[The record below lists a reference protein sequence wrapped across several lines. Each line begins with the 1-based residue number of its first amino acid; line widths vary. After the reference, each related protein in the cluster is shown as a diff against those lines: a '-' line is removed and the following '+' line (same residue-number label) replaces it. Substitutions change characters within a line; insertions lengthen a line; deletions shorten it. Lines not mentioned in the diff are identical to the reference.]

1 MIHRARPL
9 LLALALTGVLGAA
22 PQDRALALAVAS
34 FEDVWQTINDTFYD
48 PKFGGV
54 DWAGVRKELLPRA
67 QAARTADDVRVVIR
81 EMIDRLGHS
90 HFELLSDSNALPGAG
105 SIPIDIRVMASDVV
119 ITRVPREGPAAA
131 AGLKP
136 GQVLLAVDDATAE
149 AWRKARTGRDVR
161 AENQRQWEAA
171 YRALYGDDD
180 SVAVVK
186 VRDTDGRERTLR
198 VRRDSGTGDL
208 LAFGN
213 VTLRNAR
220 LNKTR
225 LSTRSGRDVGLIAF
239 TMWMGA
245 ISQPFADA
253 VDTFRSADGM
263 IIDLRGNPGGL
274 MGMIVKFSGEFMND
288 KTPLG
293 EMRSRSTP
301 TPLTFDANPQFATT
315 DGRRVTPFA
324 GPLAILVDDQTASTS
339 EIFAGAMQSAG
350 RARVFGRQTMG
361 QALPASTKTL
371 PNGDVLLH
379 VVGDFVTPDGRSLE
393 GRGVVPDEVVPVSI
407 ATLASGRDADVEAA
421 LAWIDRARSLWLC
434 SGDLQGTQFLPR
446 WVAPLMRP

>member
-1 MIHRARPL
+1 MSARAL
-9 LLALALTGVLGAA
+9 CLALALLVVPRTA

-48 PKFGGV
+48 PTFGGV
-54 DWAGVRKELLPRA
+54 DWAGVRHELLPRA
-67 QAARTADDVRVVIR
+67 RAAKTVEDVRSIIR
-81 EMIDRLGHS
+81 DMIDRLGHS
-90 HFELLSDSNALPGAG
+90 HFELMSDSNALPGAG
-105 SIPIDIRVMASDVV
+105 SLPIEIRVLASEVV
-119 ITRVPREGPAAA
+119 ITRVPREGQAAS

-136 GQVLLAVDDATAE
+136 GQVLLAVDDVTAE
-149 AWRKARTGRDVR
+149 SWRKARTGRDGR
-161 AENQRQWEAA
+161 AQNQRQWEAA
-171 YRALYGDDD
+171 YRSLFGDDD
-180 SVAVVK
+180 SMAVLK
-186 VRDTDGRERTLR
+186 VRDTDGRQRTVS

-220 LNKTR
+220 LNTAR

-245 ISQPFADA
+245 VGDPFAEA
-253 VDTFRSADGM
+253 VDTFRASDGM
-263 IIDLRGNPGGL
+263 ILDLRGNPGGL
-274 MGMIVKFSGEFMND
+274 MGMIVRFSGHFMKEHD
-288 KTPLG
+288 LLG
-293 EMRSRSTP
+293 TMRTRSAP
-301 TPLTFDANPQFATT
+301 ELTFKANPQLATA
-315 DGRRVTPFA
+315 DGRRVAPFA

-339 EIFAGAMQSAG
+339 EIFAGAMQSTG

-361 QALPASTKTL
+361 QALPASTRTL

-393 GRGVVPDEVVPVSI
+393 GRGVMPDEIVPLSI
-407 ATLASGRDADVEAA
+407 ATLASGRDADVDAA
-421 LAWIDRARSLWLC
+421 LVWIDRARSLLLC

>member
-1 MIHRARPL
+1 MSARAL
-9 LLALALTGVLGAA
+9 VLALALVIVPRTA

-34 FEDVWQTINDTFYD
+34 FEDVWQTVNDTFYD

-54 DWAGVRKELLPRA
+54 DWAGVRSELLPRA
-67 QAARTADDVRVVIR
+67 RAAKTVEDVRAVIT
-81 EMIDRLGHS
+81 EMIGRLGHS

-105 SIPIDIRVMASDVV
+105 SIPIEIRVLGSEVV
-119 ITRVPREGPAAA
+119 ITRVPRAGPAAA

-136 GQVLLAVDDATAE
+136 GQVLLAVDDVTAE

-161 AENQRQWEAA
+161 AQNQRQWEAA
-171 YRALYGDDD
+171 YRSLYGGDD
-180 SVAVVK
+180 SAAVVK
-186 VRDTDGRERTLR
+186 VRDPDGRQHTIS
-198 VRRDSGTGDL
+198 VRRDSGSGDL

-220 LNKTR
+220 LNTAR
-225 LSTRSGRDVGLIAF
+225 LSTRSGRNVGLIAF
-239 TMWMGA
+239 TMWMTA
-245 ISQPFADA
+245 IGEPFDEA
-253 VDTFRSADGM
+253 VDSFRESEGM
-263 IIDLRGNPGGL
+263 ILDLRGNPGGL
-274 MGMIVKFSGEFMND
+274 MGMIQKFSGHFMKEKD
-288 KTPLG
+288 LLG
-293 EMRSRSTP
+293 TMRTRSTP
-301 TPLTFDANPQFATT
+301 DLTFKANPQLATA
-315 DGRRVTPFA
+315 DGRRVVPFA

-407 ATLASGRDADVEAA
+407 ATLASGRDADVDAA

-434 SGDLQGTQFLPR
+434 SCDLQGTQFLPR
-446 WVAPLMRP
+446 RVAPLMRP

>member
-1 MIHRARPL
+1 MIHRARPV

-67 QAARTADDVRVVIR
+67 QAARTVDDVRAVIR

-186 VRDTDGRERTLR
+186 VRDTDGRERTLK

-245 ISQPFADA
+245 ISEPFADA

-274 MGMIVKFSGEFMND
+274 MGMIVRFSGQFMND

-293 EMRSRSTP
+293 EMRSRSTRE
-301 TPLTFDANPQFATT
+301 PLKFDANPQLATT

>member
-1 MIHRARPL
+1 MIDRARPL
-9 LLALALTGVLGAA
+9 LLALAVAGVLGAA
-22 PQDRALALAVAS
+22 PQDRALTLAVAS

-54 DWAGVRKELLPRA
+54 DWAGVRRELLPRA
-67 QAARTADDVRVVIR
+67 KAAKTVEDVRVVIR
-81 EMIDRLGHS
+81 DMIDRLGHS

-105 SIPIDIRVMASDVV
+105 SVPIEIRVLGSEVV
-119 ITRVPREGPAAA
+119 ITRVPRDGPAAS
-131 AGLKP
+131 AGLKA
-136 GQVLLAVDDATAE
+136 GQVLLAVDAATAE
-149 AWRKARTGRDVR
+149 MWKQARTGRDAR
-161 AENQRQWEAA
+161 KQNQRQWEAA
-171 YRALYGDDD
+171 YRSLYGDDN
-180 SVAVVK
+180 SMAVVK
-186 VRDTDGRERTLR
+186 VRDTDGRQQTIN
-198 VRRDSGTGDL
+198 VRRDAGSSDL

-220 LNKTR
+220 LNTSR
-225 LSTRSGRDVGLIAF
+225 LSTRSGRDAGLIAF
-239 TMWMGA
+239 NLWMGA
-245 ISQPFADA
+245 ISEPFAVA
-253 VDTFRSADGM
+253 VDTFRGADGI

-274 MGMIVKFSGEFMND
+274 MGMIRRFSGEFMSEM
-288 KTPLG
+288 TPLG

-301 TPLTFDANPQFATT
+301 TPLKFDANPQLATT

-339 EIFAGAMQSAG
+339 EIFAGAMQSAR

-361 QALPASTKTL
+361 QALPASTRTL

-393 GRGVVPDEVVPVSI
+393 GPGVVPDEIVPLSI
-407 ATLASGRDADVEAA
+407 ATLASGRDADLDAA
-421 LAWIDRARSLWLC
+421 LAWIDRARPLLLC

>member
-1 MIHRARPL
+1 MSARALFL
-9 LLALALTGVLGAA
+9 LLALVVAPRTA

-54 DWAGVRKELLPRA
+54 DWAGVRSELLPRVR
-67 QAARTADDVRVVIR
+67 AARTVEDVRAVIT

-105 SIPIDIRVMASDVV
+105 SIPIEIRVMASEVV
-119 ITRVPREGPAAA
+119 ISRVPRDGPAAA

-136 GQVLLAVDDATAE
+136 GQVLLAVDDVTAD

-161 AENQRQWEAA
+161 AQNQRQWEAA
-171 YRALYGDDD
+171 YRALYGGDD

-186 VRDTDGRERTLR
+186 VRDTDGTQRTIN
-198 VRRDSGTGDL
+198 VRRDAGSGDL

-220 LNKTR
+220 LNTAR
-225 LSTRSGRDVGLIAF
+225 LSTRSGREVGLISF
-239 TMWMGA
+239 SMWMGA
-245 ISQPFADA
+245 ISEPFADA

-274 MGMIVKFSGEFMND
+274 MGMIVRFSGQFMNA

-293 EMRSRSTP
+293 EMHSRSMRE
-301 TPLTFDANPQFATT
+301 PLKFDANPQLATT
-315 DGRRVTPFA
+315 DGRRVIPFA

-407 ATLASGRDADVEAA
+407 ATLASGRDADVDAA

-446 WVAPLMRP
+446 RVAPLMRP